1 MRRSLVISGT
11 AHAVL
16 VAWGLI
22 AFVARPS
29 ESPHAD
35 PLPVEFVSAT
45 QFSQLTAGV
54 KNAPE
59 PIDNA
64 TPLVD
69 KVGEPNPVK
78 ELAPKVVDK
87 PEIKIDS
94 APTLEPKPEAK
105 SQPKIAEK
113 SQPKPGPKAE
123 PKPAEKADKP
133 NEKPKP
139 EAKSQPKI
147 AEKSQP
153 KPEPKAE
160 PKPAEKA
167 DKPKDEPKPEA
178 KSQPKIAEKSQP
190 KPEPKPAEKADK
202 PNDKPKP
209 EAKSQP
215 KIAEKSQP
223 KPEPKAEPKPA
234 EKADKP
240 KDKPKPD
247 QVADELK
254 KDEAKKTPKPE
265 KKQRE
270 FKPDQTAE
278 ELKKDEAKKQRPS
291 PKIDADQVAALLDHR
306 EPQRQVATAEL
317 LNSIASLGAPL
328 GQAAHLSQS
337 ELDALRAKLISLWNP
352 PAAVSAH
359 PDQYVVSIRIR
370 LARNHRLVGQP
381 VVLTSGHGPL
391 FEATRDSAVRALFQA
406 QPYSMLSLT
415 TYDQWKEIDI
425 NFDPRE
431 VFGG

>member
-1 MRRSLVISGT
+1 MRRSLIISGIL
-11 AHAVL
+11 HAVL
-16 VAWGLI
+16 LLWGVI

-29 ESPHAD
+29 EAPHAD

-54 KNAPE
+54 KNAPK

-64 TPLVD
+64 KPLVD
-69 KVGEPNPVK
+69 KVGEPKPVK

-87 PEIKIDS
+87 PEIRTDS
-94 APTLEPKPEAK
+94 APRPEPKPEAK
-105 SQPKIAEK
+105 SQPKV
-113 SQPKPGPKAE
+113 
-123 PKPAEKADKP
+123 
-133 NEKPKP
+133 
-139 EAKSQPKI
+139 

-153 KPEPKAE
+153 KPEPKT
-160 PKPAEKA
+160 
-167 DKPKDEPKPEA
+167 
-178 KSQPKIAEKSQP
+178 
-190 KPEPKPAEKADK
+190 
-202 PNDKPKP
+202 
-209 EAKSQP
+209 
-215 KIAEKSQP
+215 
-223 KPEPKAEPKPA
+223 EPKPA

-247 QVADELK
+247 QLADELK
-254 KDEAKKTPKPE
+254 KDEAKKPPKPE
-265 KKQRE
+265 KKPRE
-270 FKPDQTAE
+270 FKPGQIAE

-291 PKIDADQVAALLDHR
+291 PKFDADQVAALLDHR
-306 EPQRQVATAEL
+306 EPQRQLATAES
-317 LNSIASLGAPL
+317 LNSVAALGAPV

-352 PAAVSAH
+352 PAAVSVH
-359 PDQYVVSIRIR
+359 PDLYVVTIRIR

-381 VVLTSGHGPL
+381 EVLTSGDGPL
-391 FEATRDSAVRALFQA
+391 FEATRDSAVRAVFQA
-406 QPYSMLSLT
+406 QPYDMLSLT

>member
-29 ESPHAD
+29 EAPHAD

-59 PIDNA
+59 PIDDA

-94 APTLEPKPEAK
+94 APMLEPKPEAK
-105 SQPKIAEK
+105 SQPT
-113 SQPKPGPKAE
+113 
-123 PKPAEKADKP
+123 
-133 NEKPKP
+133 
-139 EAKSQPKI
+139 I

-167 DKPKDEPKPEA
+167 DKPKDKPKPEA

-190 KPEPKPAEKADK
+190 KPEPKAEPKPAEKADK

-247 QVADELK
+247 QVAELK

-278 ELKKDEAKKQRPS
+278 ELKKDEAKKHRPS

-337 ELDALRAKLISLWNP
+337 ELYALRAKLISLWNSAGGCERAPRSICRLHSHPACTQP
-352 PAAVSAH
+352 PAGRPAGGS
-359 PDQYVVSIRIR
+359 DQRPR
-370 LARNHRLVGQP
+370 
-381 VVLTSGHGPL
+381 
-391 FEATRDSAVRALFQA
+391 SAVRSDARQRGARAVPGAALQHAFADHLRSVEGNRYQ
-406 QPYSMLSLT
+406 L
-415 TYDQWKEIDI
+415 
-425 NFDPRE
+425 
-431 VFGG
+431 

>member
-29 ESPHAD
+29 EAPHAD
-35 PLPVEFVSAT
+35 PLPVEFVSDT

-54 KNAPE
+54 KNAPK

-64 TPLVD
+64 KPLAD
-69 KVGEPNPVK
+69 KVGEPKPVK

-87 PEIKIDS
+87 PEIRTDS
-94 APTLEPKPEAK
+94 APPPEPKPEAK
-105 SQPKIAEK
+105 SQPKVAEK
-113 SQPKPGPKAE
+113 P
-123 PKPAEKADKP
+123 
-133 NEKPKP
+133 
-139 EAKSQPKI
+139 
-147 AEKSQP
+147 
-153 KPEPKAE
+153 
-160 PKPAEKA
+160 
-167 DKPKDEPKPEA
+167 
-178 KSQPKIAEKSQP
+178 
-190 KPEPKPAEKADK
+190 
-202 PNDKPKP
+202 
-209 EAKSQP
+209 
-215 KIAEKSQP
+215 QP

-254 KDEAKKTPKPE
+254 KDEAKKPPKPE

-270 FKPDQTAE
+270 FKPDQIAE

-291 PKIDADQVAALLDHR
+291 PKFDADQVAALLDHR
-306 EPQRQVATAEL
+306 EPQRQLATAES
-317 LNSIASLGAPL
+317 LNSVAALGAPV

-352 PAAVSAH
+352 PAAVSVH
-359 PDQYVVSIRIR
+359 PDLYVVTIRIR

-381 VVLTSGHGPL
+381 EVLTSGDGPL
-391 FEATRDSAVRALFQA
+391 FEATRDSAVRAVFQA
-406 QPYSMLSLT
+406 QPYDMLSLT

>member
-1 MRRSLVISGT
+1 M
-11 AHAVL
+11 
-16 VAWGLI
+16 
-22 AFVARPS
+22 AFVALPK
-29 ESPHAD
+29 EAPLAD

-45 QFSQLTAGV
+45 EFSQLTAGV

-69 KVGEPNPVK
+69 KVGEPKPVE

-94 APTLEPKPEAK
+94 ALTPEPE
-105 SQPKIAEK
+105 
-113 SQPKPGPKAE
+113 
-123 PKPAEKADKP
+123 
-133 NEKPKP
+133 P

-167 DKPKDEPKPEA
+167 DK
-178 KSQPKIAEKSQP
+178 AE
-190 KPEPKPAEKADK
+190 DK
-202 PNDKPKP
+202 PR
-209 EAKSQP
+209 
-215 KIAEKSQP
+215 
-223 KPEPKAEPKPA
+223 
-234 EKADKP
+234 
-240 KDKPKPD
+240 PD
-247 QVADELK
+247 QIGEELK
-254 KDEAKKTPKPE
+254 KGGA
-265 KKQRE
+265 KKQRPSP
-270 FKPDQTAE
+270 KIDADQVAE
-278 ELKKDEAKKQRPS
+278 ELKKGEAKKQRPSPKIDADQVAEELKKGEAKKQRPS

-306 EPQRQVATAEL
+306 EPQRQVATAES
-317 LNSIASLGAPL
+317 LNSVASLGAPV

-337 ELDALRAKLISLWNP
+337 ELYALRAKLISLWNP
-352 PAAVSAH
+352 PAAVSAY

-406 QPYSMLSLT
+406 QPYSMLSLA

-425 NFDPRE
+425 DFDPRE

>member
-16 VAWGLI
+16 LVWGLI

-29 ESPHAD
+29 EAPHAD

-54 KNAPE
+54 KNAPK

-64 TPLVD
+64 EPLAD
-69 KVGEPNPVK
+69 KVGEPKPVK

-87 PEIKIDS
+87 PEIRTDS
-94 APTLEPKPEAK
+94 APPPEPKPEAK
-105 SQPKIAEK
+105 SQPKV
-113 SQPKPGPKAE
+113 
-123 PKPAEKADKP
+123 
-133 NEKPKP
+133 
-139 EAKSQPKI
+139 

-178 KSQPKIAEKSQP
+178 KSQPKVAEKSQP
-190 KPEPKPAEKADK
+190 KPEPKADPKPGEKADK
-202 PNDKPKP
+202 PKDKPKP

-215 KIAEKSQP
+215 KVAEKSQP
-223 KPEPKAEPKPA
+223 KTEPKADPKPA

-270 FKPDQTAE
+270 FKPDQIAE

-306 EPQRQVATAEL
+306 EPQRQIATAES
-317 LNSIASLGAPL
+317 LNSVASLGAPV

-352 PAAVSAH
+352 PAAVNAH
-359 PDQYVVSIRIR
+359 PDQYVVTIRIR

-391 FEATRDSAVRALFQA
+391 FEATRDSAVRAVFQA
-406 QPYSMLSLT
+406 QPYGMLSLT

>member
-16 VAWGLI
+16 LVWGLI
-22 AFVARPS
+22 AFVARLS
-29 ESPHAD
+29 EAPLAD
-35 PLPVEFVSAT
+35 SLPVEFVSAT
-45 QFSQLTAGV
+45 EFSQLTAGV

-69 KVGEPNPVK
+69 KVGEPKPVE

-94 APTLEPKPEAK
+94 ALTPEPE
-105 SQPKIAEK
+105 
-113 SQPKPGPKAE
+113 
-123 PKPAEKADKP
+123 
-133 NEKPKP
+133 P

-167 DKPKDEPKPEA
+167 DK
-178 KSQPKIAEKSQP
+178 AE
-190 KPEPKPAEKADK
+190 DK
-202 PNDKPKP
+202 PR
-209 EAKSQP
+209 
-215 KIAEKSQP
+215 
-223 KPEPKAEPKPA
+223 
-234 EKADKP
+234 
-240 KDKPKPD
+240 PD
-247 QVADELK
+247 QIGEELK
-254 KDEAKKTPKPE
+254 KGGA
-265 KKQRE
+265 KKQRPSP
-270 FKPDQTAE
+270 KIDADQVAE
-278 ELKKDEAKKQRPS
+278 ELKKGEAKKQRPS

-306 EPQRQVATAEL
+306 EPQRQVATAES
-317 LNSIASLGAPL
+317 LNSIASLGAPV

-337 ELDALRAKLISLWNP
+337 ELYALRAKLISLWNP
-352 PAAVSAH
+352 PEAVSAH
-359 PDQYVVSIRIR
+359 PDKYVVSIRIR

-381 VVLTSGHGPL
+381 VVLTSGHGQL

-425 NFDPRE
+425 DFDPRE